1 MAIQARLEEQLNQ
14 IEETLQATSNWVKHL
29 TTENLDVSNS
39 LLVQYMTMNHL
50 KSTLLYIK
58 GDVDNINEQI
68 DLNLKDA
75 MAVFGIGL

>member
-14 IEETLQATSNWVKHL
+14 IEESLQATSNWVKHL
-29 TTENLDVSNS
+29 TTENLEVSNS

>member
-14 IEETLQATSNWVKHL
+14 IEESLQATSNWVKHL
-29 TTENLDVSNS
+29 TTENLEVSNS

-58 GDVDNINEQI
+58 GDVDSINEQI

-75 MAVFGIGL
+75 MAVFGIGK

>member
-14 IEETLQATSNWVKHL
+14 IEESLQATSNWVKHL
-29 TTENLDVSNS
+29 TTENLEVSNS

-58 GDVDNINEQI
+58 GDVDNIHEQI

-75 MAVFGIGL
+75 MAVFGL

>member
-1 MAIQARLEEQLNQ
+1 MAIQSRLEEQLNQ
-14 IEETLQATSNWVKHL
+14 IEESLQATSNWVKHL
-29 TTENLDVSNS
+29 TTENLEVDNN
-39 LLVQYMTMNHL
+39 LLIQYMTMNHL